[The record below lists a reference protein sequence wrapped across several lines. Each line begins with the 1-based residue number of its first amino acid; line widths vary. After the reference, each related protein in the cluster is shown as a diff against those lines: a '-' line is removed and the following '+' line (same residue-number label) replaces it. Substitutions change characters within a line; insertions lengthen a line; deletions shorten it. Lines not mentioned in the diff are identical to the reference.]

1 MPQFSE
7 KDALLIVDTQNCFMP
22 DGTVPV
28 PDGDEVVPVLNRWI
42 EKAQREGVFIA
53 ASRDWHPPNH
63 TSFEQQGGPWKPHCV
78 QDTEGAAFH
87 PDLRLPEN
95 AVVVSKGDDPDE
107 EAYSAFQGTGLARKL
122 REQGIETLWVG
133 GLALDYCVK
142 ETVLDALRE
151 GFDVRLIRS
160 ATRAV
165 NAEPGDGEK
174 ALREMRKAGA
184 SIVENAGS

>member
-22 DGTVPV
+22 DGPVPV

-63 TSFEQQGGPWKPHCV
+63 MSFEQQGGPWKPHCV

-122 REQGIETLWVG
+122 RERGIETLWVG

-142 ETVLDALRE
+142 ETVLDARRE
-151 GFDVRLIRS
+151 GFEVRLIRD

-165 NAEPGDGEK
+165 NAEPGDDER
-174 ALREMRKAGA
+174 ALEEMRKAGA